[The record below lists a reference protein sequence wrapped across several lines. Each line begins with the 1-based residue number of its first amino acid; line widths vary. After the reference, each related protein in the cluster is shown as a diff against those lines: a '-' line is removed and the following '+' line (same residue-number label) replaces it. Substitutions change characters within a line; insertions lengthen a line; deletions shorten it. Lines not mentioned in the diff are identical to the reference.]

1 MQTSLRREEGD
12 MSRAMSEG
20 SKNMDAD
27 CRDVGRSLPTAQ
39 VVDAMENMSSMSS
52 SLSHD
57 KLG

>member
-1 MQTSLRREEGD
+1 